1 MMKPV
6 FSSQRYAL
14 ALGTLLL
21 IAVPAARADAAPP
34 AAPEINAG
42 AYILMDYQS
51 GKVLAEAN
59 AESAS

>member
-21 IAVPAARADAAPP
+21 IAVPAARAADAPP

-42 AYILMDYQS
+42 AYILMDYKS